1 MRSTRPRVALLV
13 VLIPLAVFLGG
24 HRLIGAQDQAAALE
38 EVLKNTRAALGG
50 AAADKITTLGADGEF
65 RRTFGEREMNGD
77 IELKLSGSD
86 KFLWIESMS
95 PTGDPT
101 MRIVRTSGLNGTT
114 TLESVTGGGG
124 RMGRFGGAGGPGG
137 GPGMGEGPGGPGG
150 PGGPEDNAE
159 VRQARQLRMQQR
171 QATRLMLALLLKRDG
186 PLPLEF
192 AYGGEVDSDDGKADV
207 VVVKGPDN
215 FAAQVYIDKQTH
227 LPLVLGYRDVQQR
240 TFRVGGPGGPG
251 APGAQPGQPAPTREE
266 MEQRM
271 REARERAR
279 TEPPT
284 VVDVQ
289 WFLSDHK
296 KVNGVM
302 LPHTI
307 RRAENGEVREE
318 WTFKKFTI
326 NPVFKPDTFEKK

>member
-1 MRSTRPRVALLV
+1 V
-13 VLIPLAVFLGG
+13 VLFLGVG
-24 HRLIGAQDQAAALE
+24 TLLRADDTAATLD

-50 AAADKITTLGADGEF
+50 AAIEKITSLSAEGEF
-65 RRTFGEREMNGD
+65 RRTFGERETGGD
-77 IELKLSGSD
+77 IDLKVSGGD
-86 KFLWIESMS
+86 KLLWTESMS

-114 TLESVTGGGG
+114 TLESMTGGGG
-124 RMGRFGGAGGPGG
+124 MMTRFA
-137 GPGMGEGPGGPGG
+137 GPGGPGG
-150 PGGPEDNAE
+150 GQGGAPSGAGGAPEDSAE
-159 VRQARQLRMQQR
+159 ARQARQLRAQQR
-171 QATRLMLALLLKRDG
+171 QATRIMLALLLKNNG

-192 AYGGEVDSDDGKADV
+192 AYGGQADSDDGKADV
-207 VVVKGPDN
+207 VVVKGPDS
-215 FAAQVYIDKQTH
+215 FAAQLFISTETH
-227 LPLVLGYRDVQQR
+227 LPMVLGYRDVQQR
-240 TFRVGGPGGPG
+240 QMLRGGQGRPGG
-251 APGAQPGQPAPTREE
+251 QPGQAGAAGQPPAPTPEE
-266 MEQRM
+266 VERM

-279 TEPPT
+279 AEPPT
-284 VVDVQ
+284 VIDVQ